1 MALKPRLAN
10 TPQLDCDGYATG
22 SIKSVSLLDSSSSD
36 YDKEQFVFIFEI
48 SGKLKPI
55 QTRVWTGITV
65 GCEKSDYT
73 DPKHPKY
80 PKLTRLLLAT
90 GLLQEHELQALTCED
105 LKSID
110 IESLAGKAI
119 RCKMVSSVKNK
130 GLSVPD
136 IDTIELV

>member
-10 TPQLDCDGYATG
+10 TPQLDSEGYATG

-48 SGKLKPI
+48 AGKLKSI

-65 GCEKSDYT
+65 GCEKSDYS

-90 GLLQEHELQALTCED
+90 GLLQEDSLASLTSED

-110 IESLAGKAI
+110 IESLAGKSI